1 MCQQFVNI
9 SFNSSTIPSWP
20 ISSFL
25 SLSGKGYKIDLKS
38 LQRGKRRLKRW
49 TWSRFQT
56 PGINQWPGPS
66 LANKI
71 SQDPGFWEVDVVL
84 SLLQNML
91 ETPAPSSVAADPALI
106 PCHSH
111 HSSTGALLPVDA
123 TSVPEPLERGW
134 AAGKEGGCW
143 QGLQMLKSVSNLQ
156 NQNSVIETSVGSDFT
171 LQITPP
177 SYQWKHCVSESL
189 SRWFGVH
196 KRSKKPS

>member
-20 ISSFL
+20 TSSFL

-111 HSSTGALLPVDA
+111 HSSTGGLLPGRCHLSPRA
-123 TSVPEPLERGW
+123 PGER
-134 AAGKEGGCW
+134 
-143 QGLQMLKSVSNLQ
+143 
-156 NQNSVIETSVGSDFT
+156 VGSWKGRRLLTGAANAEVSFESPKPKQCYWDFSGVRFHPPNYSTFLPMKT
-171 LQITPP
+171 LCF
-177 SYQWKHCVSESL
+177 WVL
-189 SRWFGVH
+189 V
-196 KRSKKPS
+196 